1 MCPLKNNYLHMKLLN
16 SILLAAL
23 MSMSQLTIAAT
34 TQAEVNA
41 QLQHL
46 PFPSFTIHV
55 PTFPDKQYVVT
66 DFGAIGDAT
75 TNSTKAINEAI
86 ATCSAQGGGTV
97 IVPAGMYITAQIEMK
112 SNVNL
117 HLNTGAMIVFSPNI
131 DDYPL
136 VKSGSGY
143 GINPLIYGTH
153 LTNVAITGNGSFD
166 GNGQYWRPV
175 KKEKMTA
182 RQWNDLLK
190 SGGVVDEKGN
200 TWFPNQQAADG
211 QAYLSSKKKS
221 ELTEADYQK
230 VKTFLRPKM
239 LSLEHCTN
247 VLVEGITLKNP
258 PNFNM
263 IMRSIDGLVVHNVKV
278 MNEWWIQNG
287 DGLDIGNCKNVLM
300 YDCTV
305 NSGDDGICMKSSKS
319 KTDEYSLEN
328 VVIKDCTV
336 YHAHGGFVVGSN
348 TDGNMRNIYVNNC
361 SYTGTDTGLRFKS
374 NIGRGGKVD
383 HIFVDSVFMKDIA
396 GEAIIFDLKYADAAA
411 VQNKGMA
418 KEERFVPDF
427 SDISINHVVCDG
439 AKAAFLVDGS
449 QLPMVHN
456 ITVSNSI
463 FKTDKGVASTLSD
476 HVTFN
481 HCSFTVKKKP
491 AVALLQT
498 QHWLFNQCTFQQPKG
513 IVMRLSSSNTNN
525 IELLQTPIQ
534 PDKIEYLDGAT
545 SSAVTIGK

>member
-1 MCPLKNNYLHMKLLN
+1 MKLLKV
-16 SILLAAL
+16 IVLAAIFPL
-23 MSMSQLTIAAT
+23 SQWSFGAI
-34 TQAEVNA
+34 TQDEVNA
-41 QLQHL
+41 LLQHL
-46 PFPSFTIHV
+46 PFPTFAIHLPV
-55 PTFPDKQYVVT
+55 FPNKQYVVT
-66 DFGAIGDAT
+66 DFGAVGDAT
-75 TNSTKAINEAI
+75 TNSTQAINQAI
-86 ATCSAQGGGTV
+86 ATCSKNGGGTV

-136 VKSGSGY
+136 VKTGSGY
-143 GINPLIYGTH
+143 GINPLIYGSH

-175 KKEKMTA
+175 KKEKMTP
-182 RQWNDLLK
+182 RQWSDLLK
-190 SGGVVDEKGN
+190 SGGVVDEKGT
-200 TWFPNQQAADG
+200 TWFPNRQAAEG

-239 LSLEHCTN
+239 LSLENCTN

-263 IMRSIDGLVVHNVKV
+263 IMRSVDGLVVHRVKV
-278 MNEWWIQNG
+278 MNEWWFQNG

-305 NSGDDGICMKSSKS
+305 NSGDDGICMKSSQS

-336 YHAHGGFVVGSN
+336 YHAHGGFVIGSN
-348 TDGNMRNIYVNNC
+348 TDGNMRNIFVNNC
-361 SYTGTDTGLRFKS
+361 SYTGTDVGLRFKS

-383 HIFVDSVFMKDIA
+383 HVYIDSIFMKDIA
-396 GEAIIFDLKYADAAA
+396 NEAVLFDLTYNDNAA
-411 VQNKGMA
+411 VKNKDA
-418 KEERFVPDF
+418 VTVDRFVPDF
-427 SDISINHVVCDG
+427 SQIFINHVVCDG
-439 AKAAFLVDGS
+439 AKAAFRVNGAVI
-449 QLPMVHN
+449 PMVHY

-463 FKTDKGVASTLSD
+463 FKTDRGIFSNLSD

-481 HCSFTVKKKP
+481 QCSFSVKEKP
-491 AVALLQT
+491 AVELIKT
-498 QHWLFNQCTFQQPKG
+498 QDWLFNQCSFQQPKG
-513 IVMRLSSSNTNN
+513 IVMRLSGENTQH
-525 IELLQTPIQ
+525 ISLQKTPVSTAAL
-534 PDKIEYLDGAT
+534 EFLDGAT
-545 SSAVTIGK
+545 TNAVNFIK